1 MTQKAPALPTGI
13 DLDPDEARRK
23 REQRNRHFNVV
34 QVPLL
39 RVFGLSLLTLLVAV
53 HNRLFLPSYSRAELL
68 HFVLVL
74 GVYAGLSWLALHV
87 FYGRTGP
94 LDLGHAFLAFD
105 IAVFLFAIY
114 HTGGE
119 RSFLLFLLLIR
130 VADQA
135 GTSFRQ
141 VRTYAHLNVL
151 GYLLLL
157 LYLERVEGRSLSW
170 PVESFKLLAIYSV
183 SLYVSFTAKAAET
196 LRQRSS
202 EAVRLARELILQ
214 LRENQAQLEETHAQ
228 AEELSRLKSEF
239 IANMSHEIRT
249 PLGAITGM
257 ATIALDSDL
266 PAGAR
271 EQLRTIAASAQALQ
285 AIVDGILDFS
295 RLEEGR
301 LDLEPAPFAFRAW
314 LENTVDA
321 LLPRAR
327 EKGLELAWAVG
338 PDLPEAVVADGGRL
352 RQVLLELVTNAV
364 KFTDRGKIEVR
375 VEREGGADAG
385 MLAHFQVSDTGV
397 GIPADKRELIFE
409 VFTQGDGSLTRRHG
423 GIGLG
428 LSLALRLVARMGG
441 RLWVESALGE
451 GSTFHFS
458 VPIEQAQPGQA
469 FPTAAASPTR
479 DAFDREDAL
488 ARLGGDEALLQY
500 AARTFLEDCPRLLGQ
515 LREAVQLRDA
525 AAVKS
530 AAHAIKGTV
539 AMLSAHPTQEAAARL
554 EHMASQ
560 GQLAGI
566 EVVARDLEAELERF
580 KSSVAALAGP
590 PS

>member
-1 MTQKAPALPTGI
+1 MGQFGIGQSVKRFEDIRLLQGKGRFQGDVNLPG
-13 DLDPDEARRK
+13 
-23 REQRNRHFNVV
+23 
-34 QVPLL
+34 QVH
-39 RVFGLSLLTLLVAV
+39 A
-53 HNRLFLPSYSRAELL
+53 
-68 HFVLVL
+68 VLVRSPHAHARLVSIDATAALRAPGVLAVFTGADVARDGL
-74 GVYAGLSWLALHV
+74 GTMKMTLKRARPDGSPMFAPPHRGLALDRARHV
-87 FYGRTGP
+87 GDP
-94 LDLGHAFLAFD
+94 
-105 IAVFLFAIY
+105 
-114 HTGGE
+114 
-119 RSFLLFLLLIR
+119 
-130 VADQA
+130 VALVVA
-135 GTSFRQ
+135 G
-141 VRTYAHLNVL
+141 
-151 GYLLLL
+151 
-157 LYLERVEGRSLSW
+157 
-170 PVESFKLLAIYSV
+170 
-183 SLYVSFTAKAAET
+183 
-196 LRQRSS
+196 
-202 EAVRLARELILQ
+202 
-214 LRENQAQLEETHAQ
+214 THAQ

-314 LENTVDA
+314 LEHTVDA

-327 EKGLELAWAVG
+327 EKGLELAWRVG
-338 PDLPEAVVADGGRL
+338 PDLPEVVVADGGRL

-364 KFTDRGKIEVR
+364 KFTDRGKIEVQ
-375 VEREGGADAG
+375 VEREGAADSG
-385 MLAHFQVSDTGV
+385 MLAHFRVSDTGV

>member
-1 MTQKAPALPTGI
+1 MTQKAPELPTGI

-183 SLYVSFTAKAAET
+183 NLYVSFTAKAAET

-327 EKGLELAWAVG
+327 EKGLELAWRVG
-338 PDLPEAVVADGGRL
+338 PDLPEVVVADGGRL

-375 VEREGGADAG
+375 VEREGGADSG
-385 MLAHFQVSDTGV
+385 MLAHFWVSDTGV

-539 AMLSAHPTQEAAARL
+539 AMLSAHPSQEAAARL